1 MPFFLL
7 VCANPVLQQ
16 LGGEVYLS
24 ALSNRHKVGV
34 MDNQSNPTHLPS
46 LIMVV
51 SIIATKDLHV
61 LQAAFARAVFQE
73 LGVSCVQFKLSWLRL
88 DRTKNPLTGCAQ
100 VSERSGVPN
109 LQDLMPDAVK
119 GSWLIT
125 AEIKWTINTTHL
137 NQNHSHPHLVYGK
150 IVFHETSPWYQKD
163 WWLLC

>member
-1 MPFFLL
+1 MLFGLTHLEGKPGMLHSAMPFFLL

-61 LQAAFARAVFQE
+61 LQPAFARAVFQE

-100 VSERSGVPN
+100 VSARSGVPN
-109 LQDLMPDAVK
+109 LQDPMPDAVK
-119 GSWLIT
+119 GS
-125 AEIKWTINTTHL
+125 
-137 NQNHSHPHLVYGK
+137 
-150 IVFHETSPWYQKD
+150 
-163 WWLLC
+163 